1 MRRTILAGMSGLTGL
16 SLLAVAGWMLF
27 SAPSPMPEALP
38 DKKAWLHTQAQNYAP
53 RIAKAL
59 EKTKVAGGPLAFDS
73 IQVYPEQSRV
83 DIVYSGDKAAFSEF
97 ANAQHG
103 RPWDVMR
110 YANFELRKS
119 LCKNY
124 QRTAMKGGALGRL
137 RDRISTR
144 PLPDQVADAQGGY
157 LRASAGQGPNDTFVL
172 KGAISRAQSALR

>member
-124 QRTAMKGGALGRL
+124 QRTAMKAHDVVFVVAFKLGDDPHHNIVFSDEACML
-137 RDRISTR
+137 Y
-144 PLPDQVADAQGGY
+144 V
-157 LRASAGQGPNDTFVL
+157 
-172 KGAISRAQSALR
+172 